1 MLKVLR
7 YIFFPISFLY
17 RGILYLRNLLYD
29 KNIIKSYQFSFPVI
43 CVGNLAVGGTGK
55 TPMVEYLVRLLKDN
69 YQTATLSRGYKRKT
83 KGYAIANKNSTAL
96 EIGDE
101 PMQFHQKFKDIT
113 VAVGEERVVAIPQ
126 LLYDRPATEV
136 IILDDAFQHRMVKA
150 SLNILLTECNNL
162 YSTDRL
168 LPVGNLRDI
177 TSSSKRADII
187 VVTKCE
193 EGLSLEKKKN
203 IKNQLKPLPHQHI
216 FFSEVLYAPPSH
228 LFTGETISWNKNIEA
243 ILICGIA
250 NPKPLQQFLHKQIKQ
265 FQLLEFS
272 DHHIFT
278 TDDLEKIKKQF
289 DTIIATNKLILTTEK
304 DGVRLQKFKTELESF
319 PIYVLPIVQHFLF
332 EEGPKFDAL
341 INENV
346 NKYANPTAAAQ
357 SSQK

>member
-1 MLKVLR
+1 MLKILR

-17 RGILYLRNLLYD
+17 SGILYLRNLLYD
-29 KNIIKSYQFSFPVI
+29 KNILKSYQFSFPVI

-126 LLYDRPATEV
+126 LLYDRPGTEV

-150 SLNILLTECNNL
+150 NLNILLTECNNL

-177 TSSSKRADII
+177 ESSSKRADII

-193 EGLSLEKKKN
+193 TALSLEKKKH
-203 IKNQLKPLPHQHI
+203 ITTQLNPLPHQHI
-216 FFSEVLYAPPSH
+216 FFSEILYAHPTH
-228 LFTGETISWNKNIEA
+228 LFTGETINWDKDIEA
-243 ILICGIA
+243 LLICGIA
-250 NPKPLQQFLHKQIKQ
+250 NPKPLQQFLNKQITQ
-265 FQLLEFS
+265 FQLLEYS

-278 TDDLEKIKKQF
+278 MDDLEKIKKEF
-289 DTIIATNKLILTTEK
+289 EGLSATHKLILTTEK
-304 DGVRLQKFKTELESF
+304 DGVRLQKFKTELENF
-319 PIYVLPIVQHFLF
+319 PVYVLPIIQHFLF
-332 EEGPKFDAL
+332 EGGTQFDAL
-341 INENV
+341 IKENV
-346 NKYANPTAAAQ
+346 NKFANSTAAAQ
-357 SSQK
+357 TSLK